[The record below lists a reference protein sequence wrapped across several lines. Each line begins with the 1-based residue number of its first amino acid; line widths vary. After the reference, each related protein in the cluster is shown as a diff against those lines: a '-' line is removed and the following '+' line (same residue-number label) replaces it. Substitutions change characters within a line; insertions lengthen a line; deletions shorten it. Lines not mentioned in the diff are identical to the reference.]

1 MRIGA
6 VIAAAGTPG
15 GFRAYEELEHTDGT
29 TMVRRMIETFRLAGV
44 EDIVIVTGYRAK
56 ETEKR
61 LAKLGAVFLRREDYE
76 TAQMLDFVKD
86 GLEYLR
92 KSCGRIFFCP
102 ADVPLFTEETL
113 RKMEEQKAPV
123 VIPLYEG
130 RKGHPILF
138 DTALADRITSY
149 TGERGL
155 KGAIDGSGAETVLV
169 PVKDGGVLIRAR
181 REDRFEEIAQ
191 RDQALR
197 IHPRIKLQLTGK
209 EPFFGPGIMVLLK
222 QIGILGSVR
231 EACEKSGMSYSK
243 GWSLI
248 RTAERELGYPI
259 VDRSPGGRT
268 GGTASVTPEGRRM
281 MKCYEK
287 LEQETTEFARE
298 RYREIFFP
306 GMDENTMSNTEES

>member
-1 MRIGA
+1 M
-6 VIAAAGTPG
+6 IAAAGTPG
-15 GFRAYEELEHTDGT
+15 GFRAYEKLEHTDGT
-29 TMVRRMIETFRLAGV
+29 SMVRRMIETFRLAGV
-44 EDIVIVTGYRAK
+44 EDIVVVTGYRAK

-76 TAQMLDFVKD
+76 AAQMLDFVKE

-138 DTALADRITSY
+138 DTSLADQIASY

-155 KGAIDGSGAETVLV
+155 KGAIDGSGAETALV
-169 PVKDGGVLIRAR
+169 QVEDGGVLIRAR

-191 RDQALR
+191 REQSSR
-197 IHPRIKLQLTGK
+197 IHPRVKLQLTGT

-222 QIGILGSVR
+222 QIDILGNVR
-231 EACEKSGMSYSK
+231 EACEKTGMSYSK

-248 RTAERELGYPI
+248 RTAERELGCPI
-259 VDRSPGGRT
+259 VDRSPGGKA
-268 GGTASVTPEGRRM
+268 GGTASVSPEGRRL

-287 LEQETTEFARE
+287 LEQETTEFARK

-306 GMDENTMSNTEES
+306 GMDENPMRSPD